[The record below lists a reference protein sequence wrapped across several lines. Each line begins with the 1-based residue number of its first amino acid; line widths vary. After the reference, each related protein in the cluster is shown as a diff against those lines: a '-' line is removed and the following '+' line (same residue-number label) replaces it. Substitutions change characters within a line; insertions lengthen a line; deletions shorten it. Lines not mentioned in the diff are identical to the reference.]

1 MGQSW
6 GCSTMAWEMRGKG
19 FYYYRKH
26 RIGNRVF
33 SEYMGTGARGAIA
46 EEEDTSER
54 LEWNIKS
61 NSAQEINKFL
71 SDLQMMELTLVRA
84 EKSNRSFI
92 TLSLLDL
99 GYYKHHREWRKSR
112 WKNKTIPTISQR

>member
-6 GCSTMAWEMRGKG
+6 GCSTMAWEMRGRG

-33 SEYMGTGARGAIA
+33 SEYIGTGARGAIA
-46 EEEDTSER
+46 EEEDTSDR

-61 NSAQEINKFL
+61 NSAFEINNFL
-71 SDLQMMELTLVRA
+71 SDLQTMDFILVRA
-84 EKSNRSFI
+84 EELIWSFI

-112 WKNKTIPTISQR
+112 WKNKITPTISQR